1 MRAAF
6 TATLLELAERDP
18 RVLLLTGDLGFAVL
32 EPFVDRFPERFFN
45 VGVAEQNMVGLA
57 TGLAEAGYVP
67 FTYSI
72 ATFASL
78 RPYEFVRNG
87 PALHELPVRVVG
99 IGGAFDYGPNGI
111 SHFALEDLG
120 VMRLQPRVTVVA
132 PADAGQTRPALR
144 AHGAVDGAVY
154 LRLGKQAD
162 PVPGL
167 DGRFRLGRA
176 ELIGDGTD
184 VAIVTMGTAAA
195 EGVRAAERLAEAGV
209 AATVAVVSSF
219 NPSPVDDLAALLETV
234 PLAVT
239 LEDHYAIGGLG
250 SLVAE
255 IVADLG
261 LGVRLLRCGVSE
273 MPSGRVGS
281 QGHLRAGH
289 GLDAEAVAARSL
301 AAMRTVSG

>member
-1 MRAAF
+1 VRAAF
-6 TATLLELAERDP
+6 AATLIELAEHDP
-18 RVLLLTGDLGFAVL
+18 RILLLTGDLGFAVL
-32 EPFVDRFPERFFN
+32 EPFAERFPERFFN

-57 TGLAEAGYVP
+57 TGLAEAGHVA

-87 PALHELPVRVVG
+87 PALHELPVRLVG

-111 SHFALEDLG
+111 SHYALEDVG
-120 VMRLQPRVTVVA
+120 VMRLQPNVTVVV
-132 PADAGQTRPALR
+132 PADAAQTAPALR
-144 AHGAVDGAVY
+144 ALGGVAGPVY

-176 ELIGDGTD
+176 ELIGEGTD
-184 VAIVTMGTAAA
+184 VAVLVMGTVAG
-195 EGVRAAERLAEAGV
+195 EGVRAAELLAVAGLD
-209 AATVAVVSSF
+209 ATVAVVSSF
-219 NPSPVDDLAALLETV
+219 NPAPVGDVVALLETV

-239 LEDHYAIGGLG
+239 LEAHYATGGLG
-250 SLVAE
+250 SFVAELVADR
-255 IVADLG
+255 ALP
-261 LGVRLLRCGVSE
+261 VRLIRCGVTG

-281 QGHLRAGH
+281 QRHLHAEH
-289 GLDAEAVAARSL
+289 GLTAEAVAERSL
-301 AAMRTVSG
+301 AAIRTVAG

>member
-6 TATLLELAERDP
+6 AATLLELAERDP
-18 RVLLLTGDLGFAVL
+18 RILLLTGDMGFAVL
-32 EPFVDRFPERFFN
+32 EPFAERFPERFFN

-57 TGLAEAGYVP
+57 TGLAEAGHVT

-87 PALHELPVRVVG
+87 PALHELPVRMVG

-111 SHFALEDLG
+111 SHFALEDVG
-120 VMRLQPRVTVVA
+120 VMRLQPHVTVVV
-132 PADAGQTRPALR
+132 PADAAQTRPALR
-144 AHGAVDGAVY
+144 ALDDVEGPVY

-167 DGRFRLGRA
+167 HGRFRLGRA
-176 ELIGDGTD
+176 ELIGEGTD
-184 VAIVTMGTAAA
+184 VAILTMGTVAA
-195 EGVRAAERLAEAGV
+195 EGVRAAERLAEVGV
-209 AATVAVVSSF
+209 NATVAVVSSF
-219 NPSPVDDLAALLETV
+219 NPAPVDDLVALLETV

-239 LEDHYAIGGLG
+239 LEAHYATGGLG
-250 SLVAE
+250 SFVAE
-255 IVADLG
+255 LMADRG
-261 LGVRLLRCGVSE
+261 LAGRLVRCGVVG

-281 QGHLRAGH
+281 QRYLHAQH
-289 GLDAEAVAARSL
+289 GLDAESVVERSV
-301 AAMRTVSG
+301 AAMRTVNG